1 MEKLFLL
8 IFLSVF
14 SVFFCSENFDEIFS
28 NEEYSE
34 DNVMLEPRVADGFDS
49 KPSENLDFARLAIV
63 FQNYN
68 RLCGGS
74 LFLGLYVLTA
84 ASCVHE

>member
-1 MEKLFLL
+1 MAKLFLL

-14 SVFFCSENFDEIFS
+14 SVLFCSENFDEIFS
-28 NEEYSE
+28 NEEYTE
-34 DNVMLEPRVADGFDS
+34 DVFEPRVADGFDA
-49 KPSENLDFARLAIV
+49 KPNENLDFARLAIV

-68 RLCGGS
+68 RMCGGS